1 MFSQAFNLARAGGL
15 ILRLMSRIPQK
26 EMYDEYR
33 RRLWRLV
40 GSRPDPNVLL
50 IFAIKC
56 AAHYHHH
63 RMAVEMTQGRSAVVN
78 RF

>member
-1 MFSQAFNLARAGGL
+1 
-15 ILRLMSRIPQK
+15 
-26 EMYDEYR
+26 
-33 RRLWRLV
+33 
-40 GSRPDPNVLL
+40 VLF

-78 RF
+78 PF